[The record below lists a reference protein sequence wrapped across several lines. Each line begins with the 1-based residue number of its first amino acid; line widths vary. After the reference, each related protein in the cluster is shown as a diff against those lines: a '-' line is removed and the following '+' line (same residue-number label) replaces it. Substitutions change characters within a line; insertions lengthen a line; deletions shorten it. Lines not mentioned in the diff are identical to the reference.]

1 MFTSQSS
8 SMDVSKD
15 SLDTNIRKNAE
26 IPVVNMNTKN
36 MYFFT
41 RNLSTMAP
49 TTGFVNIDMKKR
61 LIIMYPTVIFEY
73 PNCLA
78 YVEPKLRIVAIPE
91 NKQTDV
97 SFHKILVTL
106 NINVMHG

>member
-1 MFTSQSS
+1 MFISHSS
-8 SMDVSKD
+8 SIDVSKD

-26 IPVVNMNTKN
+26 IPVKNMNNIK

-49 TTGFVNIDMKKR
+49 TTGFVNIDMIKR
-61 LIIMYPTVIFEY
+61 LIIIYPTVIFEY

-91 NKQTDV
+91 NTNKFV
-97 SFHKILVTL
+97 LL
-106 NINVMHG
+106 